1 MATST
6 NKAKSFF
13 EQRKNAIK
21 TATIVEAAAATATEK
36 QIKTKAL
43 PEPQKEENNV
53 ISIPITTQEKATGE
67 KISSPAVPIPSDLKN
82 FIEKNNFVNKIN
94 VNLPIEIDN
103 KLQIALLQLKAKY
116 ALNNRQMNKTVL
128 LSYIVDKML
137 QEDDFFRGVSP
148 S

>member
-13 EQRKNAIK
+13 EQRKNATK
-21 TATIVEAAAATATEK
+21 TAIIIEAAATATEK
-36 QIKTKAL
+36 QIKP
-43 PEPQKEENNV
+43 PEPRKEENNV
-53 ISIPITTQEKATGE
+53 ISVPTTTQKKAIGK
-67 KISSPAVPIPSDLKN
+67 KISLPAVPIPSDLKN
-82 FIEKNNFVNKIN
+82 FIEKNNFANKIN

-103 KLQIALLQLKAKY
+103 KLQIALLHLKSKY

-128 LSYIVDKML
+128 LSYIIDKML
-137 QEDDFFRGVSP
+137 QEDEFFRGVSP